1 MKPYTCE
8 VGKPDI
14 TPTANDKVGT
24 LLDAYIGTMTTKDKN
39 GKTKTRKADVTR
51 INRDELDEEYKS
63 LAPQALEAKM
73 DDLIDQIKGFVDEFV
88 GTNVMAIAERHC
100 LRGPDNGPILN
111 AFEAKRV
118 IYSNSMECVDESR
131 DVLDHYTFCVDE
143 ESTLPRMV
151 GYVAQKLSVEH
162 SKGLNAFVKKFSY
175 LPLKEDVRKE

>member
-8 VGKPDI
+8 VEKPDI

-39 GKTKTRKADVTR
+39 GKTKTRKVDVTR

-73 DDLIDQIKGFVDEFV
+73 DDLIDQIKGFTDEFV

-100 LRGPDNGPILN
+100 L
-111 AFEAKRV
+111 
-118 IYSNSMECVDESR
+118 
-131 DVLDHYTFCVDE
+131 
-143 ESTLPRMV
+143 
-151 GYVAQKLSVEH
+151 
-162 SKGLNAFVKKFSY
+162 
-175 LPLKEDVRKE
+175 